1 MKLTTKTR
9 YGTRAMVDLA
19 QHCDKGLQSTRD
31 IAERQEISPKYLE
44 HLLSLV
50 RDADLVVSVRGAHG
64 GHRLARPA
72 TQIVLSEIYVALEG
86 PDALVACA
94 DCPEVC
100 DRSKDCVTRQ
110 IWQEMFA
117 ASMKVLESQS
127 LAQLA
132 GEGAQMSESQAG
144 ALHPES
150 GG

>member
-19 QHCDKGLQSTRD
+19 QHWDEGLQSTRD
-31 IAERQEISPKYLE
+31 IAQRQEISPKYLE

-50 RDADLVVSVRGAHG
+50 RDADLVESVRGAHG

-72 TQIVLSEIYVALEG
+72 EQIILSEIYVALEG
-86 PDALVACA
+86 PDAHVACA

-100 DRSKDCVTRQ
+100 DRSKDCVTREV
-110 IWQEMFA
+110 WKEMFD
-117 ASMKVLESQS
+117 ASMKVLQSQS

-132 GEGAQMSESQAG
+132 GEGAQESGSQSG
-144 ALHPES
+144 ILHAES